1 MVFPIQQFQGFF
13 AIMTPTNFKCDTPRE
28 GTCPPFYMTSQSSLC
43 ASHSSKKLEKK
54 SSINQSY
61 QPIPTNNVHLKTN
74 QQNHLISVAN
84 PNNFYL
90 RKTDLSSKRIILSSH
105 PNDIPVCHSNHP
117 LDVDISDIDI
127 QQITSIYQSSSLN
140 PNAMVSN
147 INDAPI

>member
-1 MVFPIQQFQGFF
+1 M
-13 AIMTPTNFKCDTPRE
+13 
-28 GTCPPFYMTSQSSLC
+28 PPFLYDIPVIFMCVSFI
-43 ASHSSKKLEKK
+43 KKLEKK